1 MANSIDKTE
10 DGPYRSDNRRQ
21 ELMASAAHLFNQR
34 GYDAT
39 SMRDIAKEAGMLA
52 GSMYYH
58 FPSKDDLIIAT
69 YEEGTRLIT
78 EAVVEAIDGVHEP
91 WERLEKAAIA
101 HMNTL
106 FGGNNFSILLCADIS
121 RTAPPLRIR
130 LIESRDSYDSLFMEL
145 IEALPLPSDVDP
157 TLLRL
162 SLLGSLNWSSS
173 WYRPGGQTPTQIG
186 ALFVK
191 LIREGLLSPE
201 KHSTQ

>member
-1 MANSIDKTE
+1 MADSKDKTE

-39 SMRDIAKEAGMLA
+39 SMRDIAREAGMLA

-69 YEEGTRLIT
+69 YEEGARLIT
-78 EAVVEAIDGVHEP
+78 EAVLDAIADITDP
-91 WERLEKAAIA
+91 WDRLEQAAAA

-130 LIESRDSYDSLFMEL
+130 LIESRDSYDALFMEL
-145 IEALPLPSDVDP
+145 IEALPLPEDVDP
-157 TLLRL
+157 TLIRL

-173 WYRPGGQTPTQIG
+173 WYRPGGQTPAQIG
-186 ALFVK
+186 AFFVRLLK
-191 LIREGLLSPE
+191 DGLNSPE
-201 KHSTQ
+201 N

>member
-1 MANSIDKTE
+1 VADSKDKTE

-39 SMRDIAKEAGMLA
+39 SMRDIAREAGMLA

-69 YEEGTRLIT
+69 YEEGARLIT
-78 EAVVEAIDGVHEP
+78 EAVLDAIAHITDP
-91 WERLEKAAIA
+91 WERLEQAAAA

-130 LIESRDSYDSLFMEL
+130 LIESRDSYDALFMEL
-145 IEALPLPSDVDP
+145 IEALPLPEDVDP
-157 TLLRL
+157 TLIRL

-173 WYRPGGQTPTQIG
+173 WYRPGGQTPAQIG
-186 ALFVK
+186 ALFVR
-191 LIREGLLSPE
+191 LLRDGLANPE
-201 KHSTQ
+201 N

>member
-1 MANSIDKTE
+1 VTDTTGDS
-10 DGPYRSDNRRQ
+10 PYRSDNRRQ
-21 ELMASAAHLFNQR
+21 ELMAAAAHLFNQR

-39 SMRDIAKEAGMLA
+39 SMRDIAREAGMLA

-78 EAVVEAIDGVHEP
+78 EAVVHAIKDATDP
-91 WERLEKAAIA
+91 WDRLDKAAIA

-106 FGGNNFSILLCADIS
+106 FGGNNFSILLCGDIS
-121 RTAPPLRIR
+121 RASPALRIR
-130 LIESRDSYDSLFMEL
+130 LIEIRDSYDELFNSL
-145 IEALPLPSDVDP
+145 INALPLPEDVDP

-173 WYRPGGQTPTQIG
+173 WFRPGGQSPEQIG
-186 ALFVK
+186 SFFVR
-191 LIREGLLSPE
+191 LLRDGL
-201 KHSTQ
+201 KT

>member
-1 MANSIDKTE
+1 MTDSTLKQE

-21 ELMASAAHLFNQR
+21 ELMAAAAYLFNKR

-69 YEEGTRLIT
+69 YEEGRKLIA
-78 EAVVEAIDGVHEP
+78 EAVIEAISDVTDP
-91 WERLEKAAIA
+91 WERLKQASIA
-101 HMNTL
+101 HMKTL

-121 RTAPPLRIR
+121 RTAPALRNK
-130 LIESRDSYDSLFMEL
+130 LIVSRDSYDALFMEL
-145 IEALPLPSDVDP
+145 IEALPLPEDVDP

-173 WYRPGGQTPTQIG
+173 WYRPGGQTPEQIG
-186 ALFVK
+186 ALFVRLLK
-191 LIREGLLSPE
+191 DGLVSP
-201 KHSTQ
+201 KT

>member
-1 MANSIDKTE
+1 MADSKEKHD

-39 SMRDIAKEAGMLA
+39 SMRDIAREAGMLA

-78 EAVVEAIDGVHEP
+78 EAVETAIDGVQDP

-121 RTAPPLRIR
+121 RTAPALRIR
-130 LIESRDSYDSLFMEL
+130 LIESRDSYDALFMAL
-145 IEALPLPSDVDP
+145 IEALPLPADVDP

-173 WYRPGGQTPTQIG
+173 WYRPGGQTPAQIG
-186 ALFVK
+186 ALFVRLLKDGLK
-191 LIREGLLSPE
+191 LPTD
-201 KHSTQ
+201 K